1 MVNGRMCCGVL
12 KTDLVLRLTAEEGDA
27 ALREPYTRPMIY
39 VSAIGAGSDKA
50 LAARVESALKFARS
64 APRRSSRQAPRGVA
78 LLLQVWALADQRS
91 QNQRPRE
98 RHGSG
103 IEAFLVVTGLV
114 IERAGQRQV
123 LFSTQRRLRFLRAL

>member
-1 MVNGRMCCGVL
+1 
-12 KTDLVLRLTAEEGDA
+12 
-27 ALREPYTRPMIY
+27 MIY
-39 VSAIGAGSDKA
+39 VNAIGTGSDKA

-64 APRRSSRQAPRGVA
+64 VPKEVPVRRPGGVA

-114 IERAGQRQV
+114 VERAGQRQV